1 MQASVDI
8 HTGARNVID
17 YLVRPILKLRHEA
30 FRER

>member
-8 HTGARNVID
+8 HTGARSVMD
-17 YLVRPILKLRHEA
+17 YIVRPVLRLRHEA